1 MGRASLWQRP
11 ARASALE
18 TRDADAE
25 LPERAGGREPSR
37 VAGTSHVGVALKS
50 CADRGVAESAGLVE
64 NVDVKRLRH
73 TPSFLPIASVF
84 VLRSEKAVAH
94 HIRRSARR
102 GRRRG
107 RSAETPAT
115 CMLSTCGYTYQ
126 LVDKADFVKPT
137 IRTLGSKVR
146 LAWIIV
152 VDQEVDRP
160 DAVAAQHVVRPEGE
174 VAL

>member
-25 LPERAGGREPSR
+25 LPERAGARL
-37 VAGTSHVGVALKS
+37 ADVGAALKS
-50 CADRGVAESAGLVE
+50 CSDRGVAESAGLVE

-94 HIRRSARR
+94 LTSHPEIADPRAADGGEPETVR
-102 GRRRG
+102 GEAG
-107 RSAETPAT
+107 DACNLHVEH
-115 CMLSTCGYTYQ
+115 
-126 LVDKADFVKPT
+126 
-137 IRTLGSKVR
+137 VR
-146 LAWIIV
+146 L
-152 VDQEVDRP
+152 
-160 DAVAAQHVVRPEGE
+160 HVPASRQSGFR
-174 VAL
+174 